1 MKARQFF
8 ENSPMREITVTGTL
22 QEWLDVLT
30 DIDAFEGEMSYNDFG
45 YESLEKGTEALV
57 EALRAKGVR
66 L

>member
-1 MKARQFF
+1 MEARQFF
-8 ENSPMREITVTGTL
+8 ENSPMHEITVTGTL

-30 DIDAFEGEMSYNDFG
+30 DIDAFEGEMSDNDFG